1 MSPLLALDG
10 VIYTPAAQA
19 RAYLEKKLWLDLTV
33 GEALRRTAAR
43 VPNRIAFASEEGELT
58 FAALDERSERLAGA
72 LLALGVRPG
81 ERAMF
86 QMGTVLETTIAL
98 TACYKAGIIPV
109 CSVPQYREIEIGQ
122 LARLSGATV
131 YFVQAD
137 FSRSFDLVAFARGM
151 QEKVPALRLLVVARQ
166 DGRDFSLDLPPLQEA
181 RNLLSKVR
189 MSAQDCFVFQ
199 LSGGST
205 GVPKIIPRFHGEY
218 LAHCDAWNRMHGM
231 DESSVA
237 IWSLPI
243 VHNAG
248 QIFAYMAAIHWGR
261 TTVLTSRI
269 DIPHIL
275 EMCERYRVTNAMSIG
290 PIAPALLAYKDLAR
304 HDLSSL
310 RYFVAFSRADA
321 IEAHLQ
327 VKASNLYGIT
337 EGLVL
342 ISHPDDPPEA
352 RFGTQ
357 GRVGYTNEEVK
368 IVVPGEEREV
378 KPGEVG
384 ELCFRGPSSLRGY
397 YNAPEQ
403 TRETLTADGFV
414 RTGDLARAHRI
425 EGRLYYSFEGRL
437 KDNINRGGEKFGTE
451 EVENLVRSHPAVA
464 DVAVVAM
471 PDEML
476 IERAC
481 AWVVVRPGMPA
492 PDVKSLGAFLEQK
505 GLARFKLPERIELV
519 QAFPVTRVGKLDK
532 AALRK
537 AIAEKIAAEK
547 RQGGQ

>member
-547 RQGGQ
+547 RPVD